1 MSQNNHSP
9 EFITVINVI
18 KNYSPFKRWK
28 KKNKDD
34 IFTEIT
40 YSFPDW
46 SSLRGDEYKTI
57 TTLNKYQEEIAEKIL
72 QQWSDI
78 TNIKFIKKNN
88 KYDTNI
94 KFGVYNNVNEITKDT
109 SHLVTGVATF
119 PDNNTNPSKRIEK
132 VIDYSDGGHV
142 WINISSTVCIK
153 KFNKKEMTLE
163 QKNEVNLFKEKS
175 DSVKYYYIET
185 DTHITL
191 YKNNNDSGHINNQ
204 PIILPKGNRETQTY
218 IHETGHALGLPHT
231 FKWDNYNN
239 PDVEA
244 NTFKYTVM
252 TYRYPQIEEADFG
265 GLYPMSPLLIDI
277 YVIQK
282 FYGVNTTTRT
292 GDNIYGFDSNT
303 QRDHYSLTS
312 PDDTM
317 ITCIWDAGGIDTL
330 NFYKYNKKQKID
342 LNEGAFSDVGGLR
355 GNLSIAYGAII
366 ENAIGGI
373 NDDIIIGNNV
383 DNHLYGNSGNDI
395 IYGNNGNDVLQGG
408 KGNDWLYG
416 GEDDDILYGSDGN
429 DILWDDKGC
438 NQFSGG
444 KGKDIFILG
453 LSNYNSHNKIMDFTK
468 SEDILLFSDENDHTF
483 TIKDLVKNNEITISS
498 SYKHIENT
506 TKISISKEILSK
518 KYIHTIELVGNF
530 SFDDIF
536 NS

>member
-18 KNYSPFKRWK
+18 KNYSPFKRWN

-175 DSVKYYYIET
+175 DNIKYYYLET
-185 DTHITL
+185 NSHITL
-191 YKNNNDSGHINNQ
+191 YKNSNENSHINNQ
-204 PIILPKGNRETQTY
+204 PIILSKGNGETQTY

-231 FKWDNYNN
+231 FKWNDYNN

-265 GLYPMSPLLIDI
+265 GLYPISPLLIDI

-282 FYGVNTTTRT
+282 FYGVNVTTRT
-292 GDNIYGFDSNT
+292 DDTIYGFDSNT

-312 PDDTM
+312 PDDVM
-317 ITCIWDAGGIDTL
+317 ITCIWDADGNDTL

-342 LNEGAFSDVGGLR
+342 LNEGAFSDTGGLR

-383 DNHLYGNSGNDI
+383 DNHLYGNNGNDI
-395 IYGNNGNDVLQGG
+395 IYGNNGNDILQGG

-416 GEDDDILYGSDGN
+416 GEGDDILYGSDGN
-429 DILWDDKGC
+429 DILWDDNGC
-438 NQFSGG
+438 NQLSGG
-444 KGKDIFILG
+444 KGRDIFILSLG
-453 LSNYNSHNKIMDFTK
+453 HNNSHNKIMDFNK
-468 SEDILLFSDENDHTF
+468 NEDLLLFSDEDDHIFNIIDLIKNKKIIVFND
-483 TIKDLVKNNEITISS
+483 NENV
-498 SYKHIENT
+498 ENT
-506 TKISISKEILSK
+506 TKISISEEIKSINHL
-518 KYIHTIELVGNF
+518 HTIELVGYF